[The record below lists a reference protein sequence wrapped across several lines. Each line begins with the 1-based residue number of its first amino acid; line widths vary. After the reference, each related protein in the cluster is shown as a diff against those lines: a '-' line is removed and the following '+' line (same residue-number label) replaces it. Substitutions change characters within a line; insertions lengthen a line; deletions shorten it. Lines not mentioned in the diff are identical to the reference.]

1 MTTDKLEA
9 TPVNETWSE
18 MPWSFDKDTFL
29 EKGLSYEEYIA
40 SWENHIGQS
49 LKGLDKKARKY
60 LFYAKYNKERAG
72 RVIDAF
78 KMSEA
83 LMSLIDGIDTPQYW
97 MVLTEDWCVDS
108 AYALPIISN
117 AASRNPHINMRI
129 LLRDDNLD
137 IMDQYLTDGGRG
149 IPKLVAFSAEGK
161 ELFQWGPRPQALK
174 LKREDW
180 KEEGVEGAM
189 LSQKGA
195 EWYDAGGWQKVETEL
210 INAIANSEVLL

>member
-1 MTTDKLEA
+1 MTADRLEA
-9 TPVNETWSE
+9 TPVGEALPEKAS
-18 MPWSFDKDTFL
+18 SFNKEAFF
-29 EKGLSYEEYIA
+29 EKGLSYEDYIT
-40 SWENHIGQS
+40 SWEQHTGQS

-60 LFYAKYNKERAG
+60 LFYAKYNMERAG
-72 RVIDAF
+72 RVIDEF
-78 KMSEA
+78 QMSEELA
-83 LMSLIDGIDTPQYW
+83 SLVDGIDTPQYW

-149 IPKLVAFSAEGK
+149 IPKLVAFSADGK

-174 LKREDW
+174 LKRKDW

-195 EWYDAGGWQKVETEL
+195 EWYDAGGWQQVETEL
-210 INAIANSEVLL
+210 INTIANSEVLL